1 MGKINVMVTGVGGGG
16 VGGQILKCLKMSPLQ
31 YHIIACDMD
40 RRSMGLSMAD
50 KACLA
55 LPAVHPDYIESM
67 LQTGKKNN
75 VQVLFPGSEP
85 ELKVLS
91 ANRKMFEESGIY
103 IPLNPENTIHIC
115 MDKYL
120 TMNFLR
126 ENGFAVQKYW
136 EIKEE
141 NDLQSVDLFP
151 VVLKPSIG
159 GGGSVNTFIAQDAE
173 ELYLF
178 GKYLLRFYDCF
189 IVQEYVGSTD
199 SEYTVG
205 VIHGSDGQY
214 INAIAVKK
222 HILSGLSNKVRVP
235 NRTGRN
241 ELGSTLAISSGV
253 SQGEIGRFPE
263 VTEPSREIAQRM
275 GCTAAIN
282 IQCRIHQG
290 KMYVFE
296 INPRIS
302 GTSSLRAMAGY
313 NEPDI
318 LIREKIMGENFEPD
332 FAYRTG
338 YIARGLS
345 EKYISQEFQDAIEP
359 IAAERS
365 AF

>member
-1 MGKINVMVTGVGGGG
+1 MGTINVMVTGVGGGG
-16 VGGQILKCLKMSPLQ
+16 VGGQILKCLRMSALR
-31 YHIIACDMD
+31 YYLIACDMD
-40 RRSMGLSMAD
+40 RRSMGLTMAD
-50 KACLA
+50 KAYLVPSA
-55 LPAVHPDYIESM
+55 ARPDYIESI
-67 LQTGKKNN
+67 LKISKENN

-85 ELKVLS
+85 ELKVIS
-91 ANRKMFEESGIY
+91 VNRKLFEENGIY
-103 IPLNPENTIHIC
+103 VPLNPENVIHTC
-115 MDKYL
+115 MDKYM

-141 NDLQSVDLFP
+141 NELREIDFFP

-159 GGGSVNTFIAQDAE
+159 GGGSVNTFIAQDTE

-178 GKYLLRFYDCF
+178 GRYLLRFYDCF
-189 IVQEYVGSTD
+189 LVQEYVGNAD

-205 VIHGSDGQY
+205 VVHGSDGGY

-222 HILSGLSNKVRVP
+222 HILSGLSNKIRVP
-235 NRTGRN
+235 DRTGRS
-241 ELGSTLAISSGV
+241 ELGGTLVISSGV

-263 VTEPSREIAQRM
+263 VTEPSREIAQKL

-282 IQCRIHQG
+282 IQCRVHQG

-318 LIREKIMGENFEPD
+318 LIREKVMGEKIEPD
-332 FAYRTG
+332 FSYRTG

-345 EKYISQEFQDAIEP
+345 EKFISQEFQDAIEQVGG
-359 IAAERS
+359 ERS